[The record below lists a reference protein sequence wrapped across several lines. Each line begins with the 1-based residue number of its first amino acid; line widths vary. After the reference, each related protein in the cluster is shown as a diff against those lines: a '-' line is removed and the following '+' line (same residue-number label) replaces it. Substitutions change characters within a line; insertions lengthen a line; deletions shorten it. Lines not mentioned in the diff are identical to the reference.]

1 MALLDWA
8 FIAVLLF
15 SMLLG
20 AWRGLVYEVVSVV
33 SWIAAFVLAQ
43 MFAPD
48 AAHYLS
54 MYLPLH
60 GASETVQYAAGFVV
74 VFIVSAFVGGLLAFL
89 ISKLVAAIGLAPVD
103 RLLGAGFGAVRGI
116 VLVLAATVVVGMT
129 PLHTQAWWA
138 EATGP
143 HIASAVLRGLKPL
156 LPQEFGKYLPIEV

>member
-20 AWRGLVYEVVSVV
+20 AWRGLVYEVLSVV

-48 AAHYLS
+48 AAHYL
-54 MYLPLH
+54 PLS
-60 GASETVQYAAGFVV
+60 ASSEVVQYAAGFAV
-74 VFIVSAFVGGLLAFL
+74 VFIGCAFVGGLLTFL
-89 ISKLVAAIGLAPVD
+89 VSKLVAAMGLAPVD
-103 RLLGAGFGAVRGI
+103 RVLGAGFGAVRGI
-116 VLVLAATVVVGMT
+116 VLLLAATVVVGMT
-129 PLHTQAWWA
+129 PLRTQALWT

-143 HIASAVLRGLKPL
+143 HIANAALKGLKPL
-156 LPQEFGKYLPIEV
+156 LPQEFGKYLPSEV

>member
-20 AWRGLVYEVVSVV
+20 AWRGLVYEVLSVV

-48 AAHYLS
+48 AAHYL
-54 MYLPLH
+54 PLQ
-60 GASETVQYAAGFVV
+60 GSSEVVQYAAGFGV
-74 VFIVSAFVGGLLAFL
+74 VFIVCAFVGGLLAFL
-89 ISKLVAAIGLAPVD
+89 VSKLVAAMGLAPVD
-103 RLLGAGFGAVRGI
+103 KLLGAGFGAVRGI

-143 HIASAVLRGLKPL
+143 HIASAVLRGLKPM